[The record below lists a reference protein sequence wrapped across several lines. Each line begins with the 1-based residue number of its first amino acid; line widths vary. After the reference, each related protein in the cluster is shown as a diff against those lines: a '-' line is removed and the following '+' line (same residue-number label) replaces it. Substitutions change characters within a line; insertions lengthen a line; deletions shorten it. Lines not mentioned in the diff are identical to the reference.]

1 MVRECFKTN
10 SGIIFHT
17 ELLREIGLDP
27 STIYPLVLPRPPALF
42 DLAKT
47 QVVEEPP
54 YTSFFAK
61 LYNFFARSS
70 GANVAQLDAQKITF
84 TNEEEEE
91 LRDALSPKY
100 DQLSISWS
108 WWILEILPMSV
119 RYQKNDNQWM
129 STLKYVNLV
138 SSGFVDLKLLAESI
152 WEKVDAY
159 QSGSVLVSKS
169 TDRSSSE
176 WKLSLNEKERSIN
189 PGQIPS
195 SNLNGS
201 TDLEYA
207 SSMHIFLFCTIT
219 YQFHESLLMGC
230 NSTVSDASHTWC
242 NHTTTNKRMQT
253 FNIECQQNP

>member
-54 YTSFFAK
+54 NTSFLARI
-61 LYNFFARSS
+61 YNFFFQRS

-138 SSGFVDLKLLAESI
+138 SLGYVDLNLLAEST

-159 QSGSVLVSKS
+159 QSDSVLVSKS

-176 WKLSLNEKERSIN
+176 WKLNLNGKDRSIN
-189 PGQIPS
+189 PGQIPL

-201 TDLEYA
+201 TDPESA
-207 SSMHIFLFCTIT
+207 SSMHIFCVLILYYYLRT
-219 YQFHESLLMGC
+219 S
-230 NSTVSDASHTWC
+230 
-242 NHTTTNKRMQT
+242 
-253 FNIECQQNP
+253 